1 MDNPLDI
8 LDLVDAGEVDSED
21 EEEEE
26 EETED
31 LAAPSRHGISK
42 ESLEANYQM
51 LGSRS
56 PQEKSSI
63 VLSELRA
70 KYPQV
75 N

>member
-1 MDNPLDI
+1 MDI

-21 EEEEE
+21 EE
-26 EETED
+26 TED
-31 LAAPSRHGISK
+31 LAEPSRHGITR

-51 LGSRS
+51 LGTTS

-63 VLSELRA
+63 VLSELRV

-75 N
+75 H

>member
-1 MDNPLDI
+1 MDI
-8 LDLVDAGEVDSED
+8 LDLVNAGEVDSED
-21 EEEEE
+21 EV

-31 LAAPSRHGISK
+31 LPAHHGITK
-42 ESLEANYQM
+42 EALEANYQM
-51 LGSRS
+51 LGSPS

-63 VLSELRA
+63 VLSDLRV

>member
-1 MDNPLDI
+1 MDI

-21 EEEEE
+21 EE
-26 EETED
+26 TED
-31 LAAPSRHGISK
+31 LAEPSRHGITR

-51 LGSRS
+51 LGTTS

-63 VLSELRA
+63 VLSELRV

-75 N
+75 D

>member
-1 MDNPLDI
+1 MDI

-21 EEEEE
+21 EE
-26 EETED
+26 TED
-31 LAAPSRHGISK
+31 LAAPSRHGITK

-51 LGSRS
+51 LGTTS

-63 VLSELRA
+63 VLSELRV